1 MATTAITLL
10 DVGTH
15 RPHVAA
21 VQLLC
26 AEDVAVNNAY
36 GFLPS
41 AACGGGNLN
50 K

>member
-1 MATTAITLL
+1 MNMATTVITLL

-36 GFLPS
+36 VSYPLQPVVEGT
-41 AACGGGNLN
+41 
-50 K
+50 